1 MVGNLWFLLRFHTF
15 FPFGF
20 AFFSLIGFS
29 SEYFYDAHS
38 ILQLVLVIYLVLQGL
53 LSLPTAYMFV
63 VGRKLTSINYS

>member
-1 MVGNLWFLLRFHTF
+1 MVGNLWFLLRFPTF

-38 ILQLVLVIYLVLQGL
+38 ILQLVLVIYLVL
-53 LSLPTAYMFV
+53 
-63 VGRKLTSINYS
+63 